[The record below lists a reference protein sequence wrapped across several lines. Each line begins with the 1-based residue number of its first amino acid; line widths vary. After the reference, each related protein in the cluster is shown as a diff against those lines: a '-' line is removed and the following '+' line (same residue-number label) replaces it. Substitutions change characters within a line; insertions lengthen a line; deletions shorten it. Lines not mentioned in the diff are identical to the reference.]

1 MSQLSLYLHNKFLN
15 KIEFQ
20 AKLQNQ
26 SISTWVRERLEK
38 SLEPKQWSNDFL
50 NLFGAIQDKS
60 FTKPKI
66 LKFSQDSKRE
76 KF

>member
-15 KIEFQ
+15 KIEFH
-20 AKLQNQ
+20 AKRENQ

-38 SLEPKQWSNDFL
+38 SLEPKQWSEEFL
-50 NLFGAIQDKS
+50 NLFGAIQDSS
-60 FTKPKI
+60 FSKPKN
-66 LKFSQDSKRE
+66 LKFSQDYKRE